1 MLLAGSVRLGAVLGR
16 LSGLRPVFHSEAD
29 FQQAF
34 AWEVRTQD
42 PTVRVR
48 LETRPAPGMRLDLL
62 LISEDGQKRTAVE
75 LKYLTRLWTGEFAGE
90 RFELKD
96 QGAQDIRAHDVVKD
110 IVRVEKF
117 VAAMPGSNGAVVCVG
132 NDPSYW
138 NAPTHGRPTNADAF
152 RLHES
157 TVLHGPRAWGP
168 LTGAGT
174 NRGREEPLALVGTYR
189 MAWSDYS
196 TLPGPRGVFRT
207 LVVEIPAG

>member
-1 MLLAGSVRLGAVLGR
+1 MPYPYPGPPGARMVGGCCSLGSVRLGAVLRR

-48 LETRPAPGMRLDLL
+48 LETRPAPGIRLDLL
-62 LISEDGQKRTAVE
+62 LISKDGQRRTAVE
-75 LKYLTRLWTGEFAGE
+75 LKYLTRLRTGEFAGE

-96 QGAQDIRAHDVVKD
+96 QGAQDI
-110 IVRVEKF
+110 
-117 VAAMPGSNGAVVCVG
+117 AMPGSNGAVVCVC
-132 NDPSYW
+132 NDPPYW
-138 NAPTHGRPTNADAF
+138 NAPAHGRPTNADAF
-152 RLHES
+152 RPHES

-174 NRGREEPLALVGTYR
+174 SRGREEPLALVGTYQ
-189 MAWSDYS
+189 MAWLDYS
-196 TLPGPRGVFRT
+196 MLPGPRGVFRT
-207 LVVEIPAG
+207 LVVEVPGG